1 MTLYSSL
8 LIKNLLHEY
17 VFVAAGLKKIVIWII
32 IMSIF
37 PVSVNCNIYPKHR
50 RFAIDFFPA

>member
-17 VFVAAGLKKIVIWII
+17 VFVAAGLKNSHLDYYNVHLPCISKLQ
-32 IMSIF
+32 
-37 PVSVNCNIYPKHR
+37 YLPKT
-50 RFAIDFFPA
+50 